1 MKQIL
6 FFTILICSNPCLSQI
21 ERSLYIGIQKG
32 IYVYNNQKDTL
43 YLSEINVSL
52 SCEFKDLQVVDSI
65 QEDGIGSKEIIFFR
79 SCGGRDDKV
88 GSMSITRDYVN
99 VSKYE
104 IWNLDTKEKMFEA
117 TNFYRSKFHK
127 KNAGGGRIKGKVSSS
142 YNFRI
147 DDEGTITIS
156 NLKIK
161 TKGYKLEL
169 NIEKTKAKNK
179 TVLEKSPYNCNFSA
193 DKTEGTYR
201 YINGKYLQE

>member
-6 FFTILICSNPCLSQI
+6 LFTILICSNPCLSQI

-65 QEDGIGSKEIIFFR
+65 QIDGIGSKEIIFFR
-79 SCGGRDDKV
+79 SYGGKDDKV
-88 GSMSITRDYVN
+88 GSISVSREYVS
-99 VSKYE
+99 VSTYE

-117 TNFYRSKFHK
+117 TNFYRSKFDT
-127 KNAGGGRIKGKVSSS
+127 KNVAGGRIKGVVYWL

-147 DDEGTITIS
+147 DDAGKITIS

-169 NIEKTKAKNK
+169 DVEKTKAKNK
-179 TVLEKSPYNCNFSA
+179 TVLKKSPYKYNFSA

-201 YINGKYLQE
+201 YVNGKYIKE